1 MSDSSVAVLRE
12 PTVSVLARPHF
23 AEPAHLPVHWTGEAT
38 DGERLAEY
46 AGRLCHMSQGNQ
58 AGRSTREYL
67 ENIKKQGHG
76 SVLEHATY
84 SLLLEGV
91 SRSLTHDLVRHR
103 VGFAYSQVSSRY
115 VDEDDIRFVMPPAV
129 IGDESLEAAWIAQ
142 MAPVLEN
149 RAALIDQLMARY
161 RWIDDKVQRR
171 KVAREAAQSMMPSST
186 EARIVVT
193 GNARAW
199 RTMLELCAGETT
211 DLELRRLAIAV
222 LRVLQAEAPGFF
234 GDFEVYQAG
243 DRREAARAKY
253 HKV

>member
-1 MSDSSVAVLRE
+1 MSDIPVVVLRE
-12 PTVSVLARPHF
+12 PTISVLARPQF
-23 AEPAHLPVHWTGEAT
+23 AEPSHLPVHWAGEAT

-46 AGRLCHMSQGNQ
+46 AGRLCHMSQGNP

-115 VDEDDIRFVMPPAV
+115 VEEEDIRFVMPPAV
-129 IGDESLEAAWIAQ
+129 IGDKSLEAAWTAQ
-142 MAPVLEN
+142 VTSALEQ
-149 RAALIDQLMARY
+149 RGSMVDQLMARY

-171 KVAREAAQSMMPSST
+171 KMAREAAQSLMPSSMET
-186 EARIVVT
+186 RIVVT
-193 GNARAW
+193 GNARSW

-211 DLELRRLAIAV
+211 ELEMRRLAVAA
-222 LRVLQAEAPGFF
+222 LRVLQAEAPAFF
-234 GDFEVYQAG
+234 SDFEVYVAA
-243 DRREAARAKY
+243 DRQEAARAAY